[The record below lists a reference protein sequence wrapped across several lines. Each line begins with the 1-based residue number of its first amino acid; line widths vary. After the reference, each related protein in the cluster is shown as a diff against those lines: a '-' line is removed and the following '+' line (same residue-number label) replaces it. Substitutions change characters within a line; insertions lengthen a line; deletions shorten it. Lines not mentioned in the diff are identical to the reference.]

1 MGKVDDPCH
10 EGLQGTAT
18 DDNAVQRHKRDFKR
32 GSAQTNNLSRASC
45 HKPELRD
52 KAWINQAL

>member
-1 MGKVDDPCH
+1 MGKVYDSCR

-18 DDNAVQRHKRDFKR
+18 NDNAVQHHHRDLKRC
-32 GSAQTNNLSRASC
+32 GPQANNLSRASC